1 MLGAEGGLTRSRPR
15 VGPHLLARVSEYLG
29 PFESD
34 TDPQQYQ
41 CDRAQD
47 NRHVDQRQRTGR
59 DPPNENPDSDDD
71 QHSAEPDQL

>member
-1 MLGAEGGLTRSRPR
+1 MLSGWGGLTPSRPR
-15 VGPHLLARVSEYLG
+15 VGPHLLARVTEYLG
-29 PFESD
+29 PLERD

-41 CDRAQD
+41 CHRAQGD
-47 NRHVDQRQRTGR
+47 RHIDQRQRTGR